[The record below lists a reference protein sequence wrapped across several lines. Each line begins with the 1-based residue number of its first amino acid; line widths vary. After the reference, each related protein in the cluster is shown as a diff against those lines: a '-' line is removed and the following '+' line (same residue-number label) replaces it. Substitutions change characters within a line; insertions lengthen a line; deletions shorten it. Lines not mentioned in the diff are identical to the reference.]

1 MAFSIAFTAESSCY
15 PYDDRTTPA
24 ASGLLTLGATK
35 ETFLSSLYEW
45 TRKDYER
52 QWRQAIA
59 AILFQKSKAALITSY
74 GSPDNATH
82 LEWRP
87 MYVVGGTVYFQHH
100 LLFYDQL
107 PKPFSIENA
116 FRFLRDRQTTNEEGK
131 RISEWEVSLAEL
143 EDFARSL

>member
-1 MAFSIAFTAESSCY
+1 MAFSIAFTAEPLCY
-15 PYDDRTTPA
+15 PYEDPTTPA
-24 ASGLLTLGATK
+24 ASGLLTFGATK

-45 TRKDYER
+45 TRKDYEQ

-87 MYVVGGTVYFQHH
+87 MYVVGSTVY

-131 RISEWEVSLAEL
+131 RISEREVSLAEL